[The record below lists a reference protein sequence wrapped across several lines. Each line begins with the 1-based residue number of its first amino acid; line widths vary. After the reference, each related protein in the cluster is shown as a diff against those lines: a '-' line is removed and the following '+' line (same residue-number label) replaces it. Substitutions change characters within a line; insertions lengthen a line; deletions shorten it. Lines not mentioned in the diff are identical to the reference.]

1 MLTEKQIRDIYNKYF
16 PNADLLT
23 SDPIT
28 PETCILPY
36 YTEEELEAQCQRIAN
51 PNFENYEAY
60 CSADSQVFQRA
71 ISSGRFQ
78 MSFTEIPYE
87 ESIEYRLEQERLT
100 LDTSKSN

>member
-36 YTEEELEAQCQRIAN
+36 YTEEELEAQCQRILS
-51 PNFENYEAY
+51 PSFENCEAY
-60 CSADSQVFQRA
+60 RVADSQVFQRA
-71 ISSGRFQ
+71 MSSGRFQ
-78 MSFTEIPYE
+78 MSFTRVPYE
-87 ESIEYRLEQERLT
+87 ESIEYQVELERLKEG
-100 LDTSKSN
+100 LNNSN